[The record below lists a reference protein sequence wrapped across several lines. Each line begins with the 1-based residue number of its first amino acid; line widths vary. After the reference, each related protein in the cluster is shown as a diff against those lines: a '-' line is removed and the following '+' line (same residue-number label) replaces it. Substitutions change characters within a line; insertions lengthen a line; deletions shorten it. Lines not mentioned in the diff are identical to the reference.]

1 MNSPSICKMKR
12 FLLYLIL
19 PIIFCA
25 CSSDHGPSMKV
36 VTCNGDVLGRYVSE
50 TEDSYIV
57 EVQDTYP
64 VEKAGARVELWKAS
78 EGKGIVYLKDFGKA
92 NAYSEMN
99 ENSEIVFSLSYEECY
114 VPDTYKCLGYR
125 KGWFQIEKDGA
136 TGYIQERLVNW
147 DSIDTF

>member
-1 MNSPSICKMKR
+1 MKR
-12 FLLYLIL
+12 LFAYLIIPMVL
-19 PIIFCA
+19 CA
-25 CSSDHGPSMKV
+25 CTSVQGPSMKV
-36 VTCNGDVLGRYVSE
+36 VVSGSDVLGRYVSE
-50 TEDSYIV
+50 TEDNYIV

-64 VEKAGARVELWKAS
+64 VDKAGARVELWKAS

-92 NAYSEMN
+92 NAYSEMD
-99 ENSEIVFSLSYEECY
+99 EVSEIVFSLCYEEGY